1 MPKLFLLFFLFGAS
15 LGIPALRAQTQPAA
29 PASSQSSQSSLA
41 YKVTLT
47 DLLRVDIY
55 QEDDLRTMSRVD
67 AKGMINLPLVGE
79 VTVVGLT
86 ISDAQKAVENAYRD
100 GRYLR
105 NPQVTI
111 NVESYAARE
120 ISIQGQVRS
129 PGRYPLPIETSMT
142 VLELVTRAGGFTD
155 TAKGTAVNVTRV
167 SLDGKK
173 KVFTIDVD
181 SLLKGKKGANINDNS
196 LMLEPGD
203 IVFVP
208 ERLI

>member
-1 MPKLFLLFFLFGAS
+1 MIPRLLTFISFVCLLAAS
-15 LGIPALRAQTQPAA
+15 HVHAQSRPPVPADRAVL
-29 PASSQSSQSSLA
+29 S
-41 YKVTLT
+41 YKISLT

-67 AKGMINLPLVGE
+67 AKGKINLPLVGE
-79 VTVVGLT
+79 VSVVGLT
-86 ISDAQKAVENAYRD
+86 VSEAQKAVENAYRD

-105 NPQVTI
+105 SPQVTI
-111 NVESYAARE
+111 NVEAYAARE
-120 ISIQGQVRS
+120 VSIQGQVRS

-167 SLDGKK
+167 TPDGKK
-173 KVFTIDVD
+173 QVFTIDVD
-181 SLLKGKKGANINDNS
+181 SLLKGKSGANINDNS

-208 ERLI
+208 ERII

>member
-1 MPKLFLLFFLFGAS
+1 MITRLLSFLLLAAS
-15 LGIPALRAQTQPAA
+15 LVPATGLHAQQRTPVSPNQAI
-29 PASSQSSQSSLA
+29 LA
-41 YKVTLT
+41 YKITLT

-67 AKGMINLPLVGE
+67 SKGNINLPLVSE
-79 VTVVGLT
+79 VHVVGLT
-86 ISDAQKAVENAYRD
+86 ISEAQKAVETAYRD

-111 NVESYAARE
+111 NVEAYASRE
-120 ISIQGQVRS
+120 VSIQGQVRS

-167 SLDGKK
+167 SPEGKK
-173 KVFTIDVD
+173 QVFTIDVD
-181 SLLKGKKGANINDNS
+181 SLLKGKDRANINDNS

-208 ERLI
+208 ERII